1 MRTSWRSPLVI
12 ISAGCLIAVLGFGT
26 RSMFGF
32 FLEPMTGANGWS
44 REEYSLAMAI
54 QNLIWGLAVPIAGA
68 IADKFGPMK
77 VLMLGSIFYALGILG
92 MAESQSITGLYLF
105 GGLLTGLG
113 VAFTAFSI
121 AMAAIA
127 RAVSPER
134 RSLAL
139 GLGTAAGSLGQV
151 IFSPLALHWI
161 HVHGW
166 NDALFIHA
174 LVVLLVLPLAFA
186 LPADTIA
193 KGEIHIDQSLTD
205 ALKEAR
211 DHYGFVLLTIGFFV
225 CGFQLGFITI
235 HLPPYVSDIGLNPRV
250 AAIALAL
257 IGGFNIIGSL
267 GSGVIGQ
274 YWSKKKSLSFIYL
287 LRGLLIVGLM
297 VSPKTEVVI
306 FIFSASMGLL
316 WLSTVPLTSG
326 IIAQVFGLRYMAT
339 LFGIV
344 FFSHQLGSF
353 LGIWLGGLLYDAT
366 GSYNVVWWLGAIL
379 GLAAAIVHWPID
391 EKPLPRLKLKK
402 IIPA

>member
-1 MRTSWRSPLVI
+1 MNINWRSPMLVI
-12 ISAGCLIAVLGFGT
+12 ASGCLVAMMGFGT

-32 FLEPMTGANGWS
+32 FMEPMTGANGWS
-44 REEYSLAMAI
+44 RETFSLAMAI
-54 QNLIWGLAVPIAGA
+54 QNLLWGLAVPIAGA
-68 IADKFGPMK
+68 IADKYGPMR
-77 VLMLGSIFYALGILG
+77 VLMLGSVFYALGIIG
-92 MAESQSITGLYLF
+92 MAGSQSVVSLYLF

-127 RAVSPER
+127 RVVSPER

-139 GLGTAAGSLGQV
+139 GLGTAAGSVGQV
-151 IFSPLALHWI
+151 VFSPLALHWI
-161 HVHGW
+161 YTYGW
-166 NDALFIHA
+166 HDALYIHA
-174 LVVLLVLPLAFA
+174 CVVLLIFPLSFA
-186 LPADTIA
+186 LPSNTQA
-193 KGEIHIDQSLTD
+193 KGEIHSDQSLKD
-205 ALKEAR
+205 ALSEAK

-235 HLPPYVSDIGLNPRV
+235 HLPPYVSDLGLDAEV

-267 GSGVIGQ
+267 GSGLIGQ
-274 YWSKKKSLSFIYL
+274 RWSKKKSLSFIYL
-287 LRGLLIVGLM
+287 FRGLLILGLM
-297 VSPKTEVVI
+297 LLPKTETVLFV
-306 FIFSASMGLL
+306 FAASMGLL

-344 FFSHQLGSF
+344 FLSHQFGSF
-353 LGIWLGGLLYDAT
+353 LGIWLGGLLFDAT
-366 GSYNVVWWLGAIL
+366 GSYDVVWWLGAAL

-391 EKPLPRLKLKK
+391 EKPLSRLAIKK
-402 IIPA
+402 ANAT